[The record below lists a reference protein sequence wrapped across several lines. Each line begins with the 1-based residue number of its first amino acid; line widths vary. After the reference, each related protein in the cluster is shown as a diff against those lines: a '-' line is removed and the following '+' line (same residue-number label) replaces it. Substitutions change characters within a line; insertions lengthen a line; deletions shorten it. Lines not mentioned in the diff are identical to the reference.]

1 MNLRDLIYVLAVARH
16 QNFSR
21 AAEECNV
28 SQPALSS
35 QIKKLENELGA
46 DLFERRVNDVRLTE
60 FGTRIMDSAQSIID
74 QTEIIKDIAQEYR
87 DIEALPFKIGMTP
100 TLAPYIT
107 SYFREMF
114 TDLYPNMRIILI
126 EDKPVELSQ
135 MVEAKKIDIALI
147 ARKSHTLIYGEGKRM
162 PMDFT
167 SIWYEPLLLGL
178 REGHPL
184 ANRSSIKAKDVPAE
198 LLIRF
203 SIPFGYDL
211 EKDLPDA
218 NPEMLERTG
227 YDASATRFETV
238 CRHVSQSDD
247 CTIINAIAAEKF
259 KEHNWGLTYL
269 EFEDEGNLRDLG
281 MISLPG
287 YPRNQIF
294 KAMVEY
300 INNAPPKGALSISSL
315 ASSCAHSA

>member
-1 MNLRDLIYVLAVARH
+1 MNLRDLVYVVAVARNK
-16 QNFSR
+16 NFSR
-21 AAEECNV
+21 AANECNV

-46 DLFERRVNDVRLTE
+46 DIFERRVNEVRLTE
-60 FGTRIMDSAQSIID
+60 FGTRIIVSAKTIIEQSKV
-74 QTEIIKDIAQEYR
+74 IKDVALNYQEI
-87 DIEALPFKIGMTP
+87 DAKPFKIGMTP

-107 SYFREMF
+107 KYFREMF
-114 TDLYPNMRIILI
+114 AVLYPKMRIILI

-147 ARKSHTLIYGEGKRM
+147 ANKSHGLIYGNGNHL

-167 SIWYEPLLLGL
+167 SLWQEPLLLGI
-178 REGHPL
+178 RKDHPL
-184 ANRSSIKAKDVPAE
+184 AQKVSIKAKDVPAD

-211 EKDLPDA
+211 EKDLPAA
-218 NPEMLERTG
+218 NPQMLERTG
-227 YDASATRFETV
+227 YDANATRFETV

-247 CTIINAIAAEKF
+247 CTIINAIAAEQF
-259 KEHNWGLTYL
+259 KQHNWNLAYL

-281 MISLPG
+281 IISLPN
-287 YPRNQIF
+287 YPRQQIL
-294 KAMVEY
+294 KGMVDY
-300 INNAPPKGALSISSL
+300 IRNSPPKGSVSTSL
-315 ASSCAHSA
+315 AKPKHAS

>member
-1 MNLRDLIYVLAVARH
+1 MNLRDLIYIVAVARDK
-16 QNFSR
+16 NFSR
-21 AAEECNV
+21 AANECGV

-46 DLFERRVNDVRLTE
+46 DIFERRVNEVRLTE
-60 FGTRIMDSAQSIID
+60 FGARIIVSANSIIE
-74 QTEIIKDIAQEYR
+74 QTKIIKDIALEYQEV
-87 DIEALPFKIGMTP
+87 DANPFKIGMTP

-107 SYFREMF
+107 KYFKEMF
-114 TDLYPNMRIILI
+114 AFLYPSMRIILI

-135 MVEAKKIDIALI
+135 MVEAKKVDIALI
-147 ARKSHTLIYGEGKRM
+147 ANKSHKLIYGNNLSM
-162 PMDFT
+162 NFT
-167 SIWYEPLLLGL
+167 SLWQEPLLLGV
-178 REGHPL
+178 RKGHPL
-184 ANRSSIKAKDVPAE
+184 AQKVSISAKDVPAD

-218 NPEMLERTG
+218 NPQMLERTG
-227 YDASATRFETV
+227 YDANATRFETV

-247 CTIINAIAAEKF
+247 CTIINGIAAEQF
-259 KEHNWGLTYL
+259 KQHNWDLAYL

-287 YPRNQIF
+287 YPRNQILQ
-294 KAMVEY
+294 AMVDY
-300 INNAPPKGALSISSL
+300 IHNAPPKGSITPL
-315 ASSCAHSA
+315 NPA